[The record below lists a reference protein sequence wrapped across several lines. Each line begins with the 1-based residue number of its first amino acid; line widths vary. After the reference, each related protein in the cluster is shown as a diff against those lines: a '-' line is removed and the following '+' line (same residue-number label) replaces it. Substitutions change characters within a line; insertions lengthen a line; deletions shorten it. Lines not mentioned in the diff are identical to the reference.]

1 MDCCAQVQKCNM
13 DNKFYNEQKDKYA
26 KGKTNNTN
34 QPNTS
39 ASDENLAQEN
49 IWLNQK
55 LDQLQQQLKRKTQM
69 INKMK
74 KG

>member
-1 MDCCAQVQKCNM
+1 M

-39 ASDENLAQEN
+39 ASDENLAQE
-49 IWLNQK
+49 
-55 LDQLQQQLKRKTQM
+55 LDPLIVFNALKFF
-69 INKMK
+69 
-74 KG
+74 